1 VCFKHV
7 SEDGD
12 GGFPGKVEA
21 RVYYSVEKAEEGEEG
36 VRLEWEYEVQLV
48 GEEVEETVVNV
59 TNHGYVKLD
68 LFNNLREKRTLLPT
82 IKHIKNNPKLIN
94 KSLVSGT

>member
-36 VRLEWEYEVQLV
+36 VRLEWEYEVELV
-48 GEEVEETVVNV
+48 GDEVEETVVNV
-59 TNHGYVKLD
+59 TNHGYVALD
-68 LFNNLREKRTLLPT
+68 LLFNFRENNSAN
-82 IKHIKNNPKLIN
+82 KHTKANQQI
-94 KSLVSGT
+94 SLGLAVSGI